1 MAHKK
6 AGGSSRN
13 GRDSAGRRLGIKKF
27 GGEAVTAGNILC
39 RQRGTKW
46 WPGQNVGL
54 GKDHT
59 IFATID
65 GRVKFHK
72 GLKGRTFI
80 SVLPAAEAAE

>member
-27 GGEAVTAGNILC
+27 GGEAVIPGNILC
-39 RQRGTKW
+39 RQRGTRW
-46 WPGQNVGL
+46 WPGEGVGM
-54 GKDHT
+54 GRDHT
-59 IFATID
+59 IFATAE
-65 GRVKFHK
+65 GQVAFRK

-80 SVLPAAEAAE
+80 SVHPAPSPAE

>member
-13 GRDSAGRRLGIKKF
+13 GRDTAGRRLGVKKF
-27 GGEAVTAGNILC
+27 GGETVIAGNILI

-46 WPGQNVGL
+46 APGTGVGL

-59 IFATID
+59 IYALID
-65 GRVKFHK
+65 GTVAF
-72 GLKGRTFI
+72 RTRANSKVHV
-80 SVLPAAEAAE
+80 SVVPAEAAE